1 MTQYNVTY
9 KYTDYDGCD
18 LQVDTLCISSD
29 ENLSGLLTTRQ
40 HECITQIC
48 RDVVALS
55 PIYAPFTVQLLKI
68 DKQEQGSYFP
78 CSCSGSGRVSLSPI
92 SAAISALM

>member
-9 KYTDYDGCD
+9 KCTDYDGCD
-18 LQVDTLCISSD
+18 LQIDTLCISSD

-68 DKQEQGSYFP
+68 EKQEQ
-78 CSCSGSGRVSLSPI
+78 RKI
-92 SAAISALM
+92 

>member
-1 MTQYNVTY
+1 M
-9 KYTDYDGCD
+9 K
-18 LQVDTLCISSD
+18 
-29 ENLSGLLTTRQ
+29 ENLYANIQGFLPHGQ

-68 DKQEQGSYFP
+68 EKQEQGS
-78 CSCSGSGRVSLSPI
+78 
-92 SAAISALM
+92 